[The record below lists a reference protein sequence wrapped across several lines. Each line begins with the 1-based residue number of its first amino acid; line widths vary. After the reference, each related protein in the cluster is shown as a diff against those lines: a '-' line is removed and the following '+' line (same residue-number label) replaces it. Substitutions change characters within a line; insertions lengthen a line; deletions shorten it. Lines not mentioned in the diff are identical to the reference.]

1 VKLAYLALVAL
12 LSATTSV
19 HKSARAQSP
28 AQNPS
33 PTVQQSPSAPGSPVA
48 SVATPAPITSY
59 TLPPKLYP
67 KARNRGRISF
77 ATRVF
82 AIFYGLAVL
91 WFILRSKLS
100 ARFRDW
106 AERTSRFRF
115 IQSFLF
121 VAPLVLAIA
130 ILELPLG
137 VFRESVLKLYAISV
151 QPWPSWLA
159 DWAKTQSI
167 TIIFGGFLAWIL
179 FAVIRK
185 SPTRWW
191 FYFWLIALP
200 ILLFTIFIS
209 PYVIDPLFNK
219 YEPLASK
226 APALVPEL
234 QRITRRAG
242 MEVPPERMFWM
253 KASDKTVGT
262 NASVNGF
269 GASKRIIIWD
279 TTLAQETT
287 DEVLMDF
294 GHEMGHY
301 ALNHIW
307 KGFLFIAALLL
318 ALLYLG
324 YRTIGSLLTR
334 HRPRWGI
341 RGLDD
346 WAALPAILLLFSI
359 FNFGAAA
366 IGNTFSRH
374 QEAEADLYSMEVA
387 HGLVPDPGQAAA
399 SSFQKYG
406 ELVLD
411 DPTPN
416 PIRVFL
422 FYDHPTTAD
431 RIRFFV
437 TYDPWSHNQPRRFI
451 Q

>member
-1 VKLAYLALVAL
+1 MKFALIALAL
-12 LSATTSV
+12 LSACFIGPS
-19 HKSARAQSP
+19 SAHAQS
-28 AQNPS
+28 S
-33 PTVQQSPSAPGSPVA
+33 PQ
-48 SVATPAPITSY
+48 TPAATTAPTTPPRITSY
-59 TLPPKLYP
+59 TLPPDLYR

-77 ATRVF
+77 ATRII

-100 ARFRDW
+100 ARVRDW

-130 ILELPLG
+130 ILELPLDI
-137 VFRESVLKLYAISV
+137 FRESILKLYAISV
-151 QPWPSWLA
+151 QSWPSWLA
-159 DWAKTQSI
+159 DWAKTQCL
-167 TIIFGGFLAWIL
+167 TIIIGGLLAWL
-179 FAVIRK
+179 FFAVIHK

-200 ILLFTIFIS
+200 IILFFVFIS

-253 KASDKTVGT
+253 RASDKTVGT

-279 TTLAQETT
+279 TTIAQETT
-287 DEVLMDF
+287 DELLMDF

-307 KGFLFIAALLL
+307 KGFLFFSAFLLV
-318 ALLYLG
+318 LLYLG
-324 YRTIGSLLTR
+324 YRTIGAFLARYGAAWS
-334 HRPRWGI
+334 I
-341 RGLDD
+341 RGLTD
-346 WAALPAILLLFSI
+346 WAALPAILLLFSL
-359 FNFGAAA
+359 FNFFGEA
-366 IGNTFSRH
+366 IGNTYSRH

-399 SSFQKYG
+399 RSFQKYG
-406 ELVLD
+406 EIVLD

-437 TYDPWSHNQPRRFI
+437 TYDPWSQNQPRKFI